1 MPLGAPVLRGRMED
15 MYLLSLT
22 VWGQMV
28 RKSNIQWCMEGVSQH
43 ERSDIRVVSVN
54 KASVAA
60 QLASLHDLFSWY
72 QNWCSLSAPQHV
84 SHPSVGNCVTH
95 LKPHS
100 TVQKSQPALSL
111 LPRLSFYKVVWSN
124 YCPGF
129 MDVFQTFSSDS
140 RSQKSHNWFPFL

>member
-1 MPLGAPVLRGRMED
+1 M
-15 MYLLSLT
+15 T
-22 VWGQMV
+22 
-28 RKSNIQWCMEGVSQH
+28 
-43 ERSDIRVVSVN
+43 
-54 KASVAA
+54 
-60 QLASLHDLFSWY
+60 
-72 QNWCSLSAPQHV
+72 CSLGTKTGVDGFIECTPACV

-129 MDVFQTFSSDS
+129 MDVFQTFSLDS
-140 RSQKSHNWFPFL
+140 RSQKSHN